1 MGDKEANTIYIL
13 KEAEQN
19 LLEMGDKEANTR
31 VGGSRGLR
39 CKPRNS
45 GVGGGGGGS
54 RILFKKKKEE
64 ANTLY
69 ILKQAEQ
76 NLYL

>member
-19 LLEMGDKEANTR
+19 LLEMGDKEANT
-31 VGGSRGLR
+31 
-39 CKPRNS
+39 
-45 GVGGGGGGS
+45 
-54 RILFKKKKEE
+54 
-64 ANTLY
+64 LY